1 MSPDTASAATWA
13 ASGATRSGWRLSA
26 CPARLRS
33 RRRGRGGSGGVGG
46 AVRGGEAGRL
56 LGVRGKS
63 ADGAG
68 LLAPMG
74 GRVVL
79 RPAGDRAR
87 NEHAVDRP
95 LKVGG
100 ADVLCAQ
107 RREPL
112 ADLFLVTVVQG
123 IAAHD
128 TQRDGLELGQLFFHL
143 LIHAFIV
150 GAIPV
155 ATQDRDRHSLARR
168 DLESLPWL
176 RLALRSGLRLE
187 SSHRT

>member
-26 CPARLRS
+26 CPARLSS
-33 RRRGRGGSGGVGG
+33 RRRERRGYVGIGGVQR

-87 NEHAVDRP
+87 NEHAVNRP

-128 TQRDGLELGQLFFHL
+128 TQRDGLELGQLLLHL

-155 ATQDRDRHSLARR
+155 ATQDRDRHSLARQIGR
-168 DLESLPWL
+168 
-176 RLALRSGLRLE
+176 A
-187 SSHRT
+187 HV